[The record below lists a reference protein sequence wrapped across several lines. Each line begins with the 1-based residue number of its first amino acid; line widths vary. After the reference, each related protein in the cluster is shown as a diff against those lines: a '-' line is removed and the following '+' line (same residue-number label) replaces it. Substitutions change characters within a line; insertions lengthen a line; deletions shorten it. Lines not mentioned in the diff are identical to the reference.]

1 MSIVAALVK
10 ARRCH
15 CSYARTST
23 LCKLGTRRPAEADLD
38 RQRFSLE
45 NSGFS
50 WLCRK
55 AMEWLSDDTTHFHY
69 SL

>member
-1 MSIVAALVK
+1 MSEVGQ
-10 ARRCH
+10 
-15 CSYARTST
+15 
-23 LCKLGTRRPAEADLD
+23 LGQHRNVNGGDRLLPAERVKLLAKSD
-38 RQRFSLE
+38 RYTHWLSLE

-50 WLCRK
+50 QLCRK

>member
-1 MSIVAALVK
+1 MYKIGVCEVIW
-10 ARRCH
+10 
-15 CSYARTST
+15 CSHYPER
-23 LCKLGTRRPAEADLD
+23 L
-38 RQRFSLE
+38 SLE

-50 WLCRK
+50 QVCRK

>member
-1 MSIVAALVK
+1 MDATEQDILP
-10 ARRCH
+10 RRLIG
-15 CSYARTST
+15 SGA
-23 LCKLGTRRPAEADLD
+23 GTGI
-38 RQRFSLE
+38 SLE

-50 WLCRK
+50 RLCRQ

>member
-1 MSIVAALVK
+1 MNL
-10 ARRCH
+10 RLRD
-15 CSYARTST
+15 
-23 LCKLGTRRPAEADLD
+23 G
-38 RQRFSLE
+38 FSLE

-50 WLCRK
+50 RLYRK